1 MRLVGLT
8 GGIASGKSTV
18 SRHLESEG
26 LPVVDADK
34 VARVAMDKNTWGWKR
49 VVAVFGEG
57 ILREDGEVDRAK
69 LGEIIFNDPA
79 KRGLLNRAIQP
90 CISLGLLY
98 EVFKHWIQGTAVVI
112 MDIPLL
118 IEMRMNYLTHP
129 VVVVWVDRATQEA
142 RLTKRDNSTI
152 EQARARIDS
161 QLPLD
166 KKRDLADY
174 VIDNSGSLEDTILQ
188 IQKLKSLITA
198 PPTWKELAFS
208 RFGVAAIL
216 TAAVALVLRL
226 R

>member
-1 MRLVGLT
+1 MRLIGLT

-34 VARVAMDKNTWGWKR
+34 VARVALDKNTWGWKR
-49 VVAVFGEG
+49 VVAAFGEG
-57 ILREDGEVDRAK
+57 ILRQDGEVDRAK

-79 KRGLLNRAIQP
+79 KRGMLNRALQP

-98 EVFKHWIQGTAVVI
+98 EVFKHWIRGTSVVI

-118 IEMRMNYLTHP
+118 FEMKMNYLTNP
-129 VVVVWVDRATQEA
+129 VVVVWVDRTTQEA

-166 KKRDLADY
+166 MKREMADY
-174 VIDNSGSLEDTILQ
+174 VIDNSGTLEDTKMHVD
-188 IQKLKSLITA
+188 KLKAIITG
-198 PPTWKELAFS
+198 PQTWKEIALS
-208 RFGVAAIL
+208 RFGVAAIV
-216 TAAVALVLRL
+216 AVAVAFVLRL